1 MRFVTP
7 VLIACVMAAS
17 AQMSTRPPLVRA
29 VGIGTVSVQPDQA
42 RIDFSVITTATTAQ
56 SAASQN
62 ATQVGTL
69 IAALQAL
76 LGTTGNVQT
85 IGYSLGPNYNYPPN
99 GTPVLT
105 GYTASNTV
113 EVSAN
118 DLSMAGAIIDTGVQ
132 AGATNVQSLQFT
144 LKNPDPAKQQALTL
158 ATTQAKAHATAMASG
173 VGMHTGGVHSISEEV
188 SASLPPGI
196 AAPGANTT
204 PVLPGLINVTATV
217 TLEVDLT
224 P

>member
-1 MRFVTP
+1 
-7 VLIACVMAAS
+7 MAAS
-17 AQMSTRPPLVRA
+17 AQMTTRPPFVRA
-29 VGIGTVSVQPDQA
+29 VGIGAVSVQPDQA
-42 RIDFSVITTATTAQ
+42 KIDFSVITTATTAQ

-62 ATQVGTL
+62 ATQVSTL
-69 IAALQAL
+69 IAALQTL
-76 LGTTGNVQT
+76 LGTGGSIQT
-85 IGYSLGPNYNYPPN
+85 IGYSLGPNYSYPPN

-118 DLSMAGAIIDTGVQ
+118 DLSMAGAIIDAGVQ

-158 ATTQAKAHATAMASG
+158 ATTQAKGHATAMAAG
-173 VGMHTGGVHSISEEV
+173 VGMHTGGVHSISEDV
-188 SASLPPGI
+188 ATTLPPGV
-196 AAPGANTT
+196 ATSPGANTT
-204 PVLPGLINVTATV
+204 PVLPGLVMVTATV